1 MAEKSSHMTIQ
12 RVFNI
17 LEVLA
22 RYPEGLPMKAI
33 LEEIGNPPKSSI
45 FVVLQQLVKH
55 RIVTYREEERRYK
68 IGPAMINLSAV
79 IMNEH
84 TVQKSARFG
93 LERLSR
99 LTGEDTYLGVLDGNR
114 LVYIDKVD
122 GKESVRLNIRV
133 GAKRYLHCTSIG
145 KLLLAHL
152 PREEQL
158 RIIEEEGLPAFTART
173 ITDPERLFEELENIR
188 KTGYSINDEESMEGI
203 MGIAAPIRDN
213 RQQVVAGITIFAP
226 VRRAKENRERY
237 IQLVKET
244 ADEISRQLGS
254 E

>member
-1 MAEKSSHMTIQ
+1 MTEKGSYLTIQ
-12 RVFNI
+12 RIFRI

-22 RYPEGLPMKAI
+22 KYPDGLPMMAI

-45 FVVLQQLVKH
+45 FVILQQLVKH
-55 RIVTYREEERRYK
+55 RVVTYMEVEKKYK
-68 IGPAMINLSAV
+68 IGPTMINLSAI

-93 LERLSR
+93 LEKLSR
-99 LTGEDTYLGVLDGNR
+99 LTGEDTYLGILDGNR
-114 LVYIDKVD
+114 LMYIDKVD
-122 GKESVRLNIRV
+122 GMESIRLNIRV

-145 KLLLAHL
+145 KLLMAHL
-152 PREEQL
+152 PHEDQR
-158 RIIEEEGLPAFTART
+158 RIIEEEGLPALTAHT
-173 ITDPERLFEELENIR
+173 ITDPERLFQELRNIR
-188 KTGYSINDEESMEGI
+188 EIGYAVNDEESMEGI
-203 MGIAAPIRDN
+203 MGIAAPLRDN

-226 VRRAKENRERY
+226 VRRAKENKDRY